1 MTHLIL
7 MFKIFAVCAGIWTA
21 DNTLVWKDGV
31 ERIEYKITPER
42 ETLTVFDG
50 ENEMGYINVEL
61 IVSGQS
67 ATFYTYGG
75 SAIVTIYPQGMDI
88 HKSLLPTR

>member
-7 MFKIFAVCAGIWTA
+7 AFKIFVVCAGIWTS
-21 DNTLVWKDGV
+21 DNTLVWKDGD
-31 ERIEYKITPER
+31 ERIEYKIMPEGAI
-42 ETLTVFDG
+42 LTVFDG
-50 ENEMGYINVEL
+50 DEAMGYRNVEL